1 LLHPAVRHIPIKKIL
16 PSSTQSCGR
25 QPRVDVSRSSA
36 TLRDIEKRVFSVT
49 IFNCKKPYLGL
60 LVAGSLGIIPE
71 DHVAENGNARSD

>member
-1 LLHPAVRHIPIKKIL
+1 LDQYWWASLDRGTQAKAGREPITEARSIIPL
-16 PSSTQSCGR
+16 
-25 QPRVDVSRSSA
+25 
-36 TLRDIEKRVFSVT
+36 EKQVFSVT